1 MSSMMYEEALNED
14 TRVNNLRKIFNL
26 DRQPVIHK
34 WRLFDSFIQRWRSTI
49 THSLTHSCY

>member
-1 MSSMMYEEALNED
+1 MSSMMYEKTLNEED

-34 WRLFDSFIQRWRSTI
+34 WHLFD
-49 THSLTHSCY
+49 